1 MRCDSTYPKK
11 LEYEMSRIISFVLFS
26 IYDEVY
32 EYIIDKVT
40 GYLVDFITFVKY
52 MESDIL

>member
-11 LEYEMSRIISFVLFS
+11 LEYEMSRIISFVVFS